1 MSQRKA
7 QNDYQKII
15 RSLSD
20 RIVEAQTPIR
30 VLDAIKWD
38 DGIRQDFLKGRGKH
52 APKVDR
58 GYYDSRPLAFDAS
71 AKKQEFQNIERD
83 ITRQLG
89 QFNPV
94 GQIMRR
100 MCKEYRMVIRMLEAR
115 GTPDLGLISQ
125 ELYGSASDAFHAGDP
140 TLADLGLM
148 LSDYLNN
155 IADRGDLKDEPK
167 TLTAKEVVPILQA
180 RLNTVFGEEEGT
192 IRVFE
197 SDGIVADAA
206 AGADYIKVRADA
218 LFNERDVR
226 ALEVHEGLV
235 HVGTTLN
242 GLSQPI
248 CTFLAKGPPSSTVTQ
263 EGLAILMEVIAFAS
277 YPTRL
282 RKLTNR
288 TRAIHMAEEGADF
301 LDVFHFY
308 REQGYSLEDSYQNAS
323 RVFRGSTPDGLPFTK
338 DLSYLKGFILIYNYI
353 QLAVRK
359 GKLEQIPPAV
369 LRQDHPGRHAHPA
382 PTGGRGPGGAA
393 EVPAAAVPR
402 PQRAVGLDVL
412 LELPQSPQ
420 PGPHRSGLREH
431 PLTVPRR
438 AGLSRCARAVGR
450 QARRTAMASHEL
462 DYRILGESM
471 QTVEIELDPGETVIA
486 EAGAMNYMTGD
497 IRFTA
502 RMGDGSDGSL
512 LGKLWS
518 AGKRK
523 LGGESV
529 FMTHFTNEGQGK
541 QHVAFAAPYPGSVV
555 AVDLD
560 DVGGRLF
567 CQKDSFLCAA
577 YGTRVGIAFTK
588 RLGAGFFGG
597 EGFILQKLEGD
608 GLVFVHAGGTLIRR
622 QLNGETLRV
631 DTGCLV
637 AFTDGI
643 DYDVQLAGGLK
654 SMLFGGEGLLL
665 TTLKGSGTVWLQSLP
680 FSRLAGR
687 IYDATFRAREEVRT
701 NNG

>member
-1 MSQRKA
+1 MKAWRCLVVLSFLLLGGCLVTFKEPIPPREAAPSHLLGTWSRENEWKEEQFLEITRSGSNVYRAVSYVDSKDNTESLEDYGFTVSHQGKRWYLSAGLPKSLGGNFAIAGFEITDGDELVIYNLDVERIVEDLGKGRARRRDRRQRAGQGRAGAQPAGKGLRLPERSRQFRRVRRGRPLPAGHPMRLPMSQRKA

-242 GLSQPI
+242 GLNQPI

-359 GKLEQIPPAV
+359 GKLEQIPLLFCGKTTLEDMRT
-369 LRQDHPGRHAHPA
+369 LRQ
-382 PTGGRGPGGAA
+382 
-393 EVPAAAVPR
+393 
-402 PQRAVGLDVL
+402 L
-412 LELPQSPQ
+412 
-420 PGPHRSGLREH
+420 
-431 PLTVPRR
+431 
-438 AGLSRCARAVGR
+438 
-450 QARRTAMASHEL
+450 
-462 DYRILGESM
+462 
-471 QTVEIELDPGETVIA
+471 
-486 EAGAMNYMTGD
+486 
-497 IRFTA
+497 
-502 RMGDGSDGSL
+502 
-512 LGKLWS
+512 
-518 AGKRK
+518 
-523 LGGESV
+523 
-529 FMTHFTNEGQGK
+529 
-541 QHVAFAAPYPGSVV
+541 
-555 AVDLD
+555 VD
-560 DVGGRLF
+560 
-567 CQKDSFLCAA
+567 
-577 YGTRVGIAFTK
+577 
-588 RLGAGFFGG
+588 
-597 EGFILQKLEGD
+597 E
-608 GLVFVHAGGTLIRR
+608 GLVAPPKYLPPQFRD
-622 QLNGETLRV
+622 LNALSAWMCFSNFLNHLSLDRIE
-631 DTGCLV
+631 
-637 AFTDGI
+637 A
-643 DYDVQLAGGLK
+643 DYANIL
-654 SMLFGGEGLLL
+654 
-665 TTLKGSGTVWLQSLP
+665 
-680 FSRLAGR
+680 
-687 IYDATFRAREEVRT
+687 
-701 NNG
+701 